1 MGKFPG
7 EDGAAAGSGVR
18 KKKKFE
24 EDGMVFWQIR
34 RKNHQMNTWN
44 LWQNRESDLP
54 FAQQVGSFLF
64 MLDALFSEVILLVMS
79 WKHRAFFT
87 TVTDKREHVR
97 ECDQS
102 TTQMHVLC
110 RDIFEHCWRFREF
123 LGAISCVF
131 WRSNSESHDSDICL
145 SVCFPPF
152 VRRDF
157 PHFAHSEGA
166 QLRWNAATSSV
177 NWGIVRFIMWCYHA
191 HSSVVGRILEFT
203 SFSGYEPRAH
213 VHTNNCRFWY
223 RLVFNVRHVLCILLL
238 R

>member
-1 MGKFPG
+1 M
-7 EDGAAAGSGVR
+7 D
-18 KKKKFE
+18 
-24 EDGMVFWQIR
+24 
-34 RKNHQMNTWN
+34 
-44 LWQNRESDLP
+44 LWQNRESNVP
-54 FAQQVGSFLF
+54 FAQQVGSFSCHVGRVVLRRDF
-64 MLDALFSEVILLVMS
+64 AGDVLEAQGFV
-79 WKHRAFFT
+79 FT

-110 RDIFEHCWRFREF
+110 RDIFWTLLE
-123 LGAISCVF
+123 ISRIFGSNFVCVF
-131 WRSNSESHDSDICL
+131 WRSNSESHVLII
-145 SVCFPPF
+145 VCQDVSQIMFTQFETVVCRGTLF

-177 NWGIVRFIMWCYHA
+177 KWGIVRFIMWCLHA
-191 HSSVVGRILEFT
+191 HCSVIGRILEFT

-213 VHTNNCRFWY
+213 VHTNNCRFCY
-223 RLVFNVRHVLCILLL
+223 RLVFNVRHFLCILLL